1 MLKKFIFPL
10 FLVLFFSS
18 CGYTPI
24 YLNSSETYFEISNFK
39 IKGNSQVNSIV
50 KNKLKK
56 YLNNNHQKKY
66 DVEILTNYKKVS
78 VAKDATGNTTNFK
91 LIIELNLN
99 YMEIDAEQKNQIK
112 NIFFSEELNI
122 KRNEN
127 NYEQN
132 NYEQIII
139 KNMTEILTE
148 KIVLRLSRS

>member
-91 LIIELNLN
+91 LIIDLNLN

-148 KIVLRLSRS
+148 KIILHLSRS